1 MFSARPQQN
10 AVLGIA
16 LRIGAATCFA
26 LMATLIKLG
35 YEAGATTVEMAFYRF
50 VFGLPPLLAWVA
62 WTHNSGVWRTER
74 PFAHVWRV
82 AIGLTTMMLAFA
94 ALYFLPLAESTTIGF
109 AAPLF
114 AVMLSA
120 LVLGEKV
127 GIYRWGAVALG
138 LVGVLVVMRPE
149 GSHLPLAGLA
159 LALMSAFGSGLVSI
173 TIRQISRSEGTQT
186 IVLWFTL
193 GSMAVLALFMP
204 FFAQSHDASAWLV
217 LIALGTVGGFGQIC
231 LTGALRYAPV
241 AVVVPFD
248 YVQLVWAVLLG
259 WLVFA
264 DQPATTTWIGAA
276 IIAASGLFTLY
287 REHKLGREKPRIET
301 PL

>member
-1 MFSARPQQN
+1 MSSARPQQN
-10 AVLGIA
+10 PLLGIA

-35 YEAGATTVEMAFYRF
+35 YQAGATTVEMAFYRF
-50 VFGLPPLLAWVA
+50 VFGLPPLLVWVA
-62 WTHNSGVWRTER
+62 WTRNAGVWRTER
-74 PFAHVWRV
+74 PFAHMWRV

-94 ALYFLPLAESTTIGF
+94 ALFYLPLAESTTIGF

-120 LVLGEKV
+120 LVLSEKV
-127 GIYRWGAVALG
+127 GIYRWSAVALG
-138 LVGVLVVMRPE
+138 LIGVLVVMRPE
-149 GSHLPLAGLA
+149 GSHLPLAGLT

-173 TIRQISRSEGTQT
+173 TIRQISRTEGTQT

-193 GSMAVLALFMP
+193 GSMSVLGLAMP
-204 FFAQSHDASAWLV
+204 FFAQWHDAQTWLI
-217 LIALGTVGGFGQIC
+217 LIAIGTVGGFGQIC

-264 DQPATTTWIGAA
+264 DHPAATTWIGAA
-276 IIAASGLFTLY
+276 IIAASGLFTVY
-287 REHKLGREKPRIET
+287 REHRLGREKARDAV